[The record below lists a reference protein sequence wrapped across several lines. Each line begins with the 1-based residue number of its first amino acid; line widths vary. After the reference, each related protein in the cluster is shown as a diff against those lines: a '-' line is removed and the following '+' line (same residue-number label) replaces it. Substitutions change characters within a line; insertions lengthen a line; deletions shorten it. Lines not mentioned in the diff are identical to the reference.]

1 MQLTET
7 VKLYPNKYQTELIKA
22 TMTEYISTVNHL
34 VLDAINGRA
43 ITKITTADVN
53 VALPSALC
61 NQCIRDAKSIIRK
74 YNKALRNSNTKVK
87 LPVLKKMCCY
97 INNQNFRISD
107 DSISFPVM
115 INGKSK
121 RISVKTK
128 ISKRQKSIFSS
139 SKLGTMRIVVKG
151 HDLVAQI
158 VYDAKEDAVSSN
170 DNVMGVDLGIKCPA
184 VSYCPDESVKFYGN
198 GRKNKYIRRHYNN
211 LRTRFHDLAYD
222 LYLSSSKLGTM
233 RIVVKGHDLVAQ
245 IVYDAKEDA
254 ASSNDNVMGVDLG
267 IKCPAVS
274 YCPDGSIKFYGNGRK
289 NKYIRRHY
297 NNLRKRFQKAKKP
310 KAVVK
315 INNKEQRIMKDI
327 DHKLSREIV
336 NTAKAHDVSVIK
348 LERLQNIRSTTRT
361 SRKNNHNLHTWSF
374 YRLAT
379 FIEYKAKL
387 AGIEVEYVDP
397 AYTSQICPICGRI
410 QHAKD
415 RNYICRCGYHT
426 HRDLLGAINICN
438 STEYIGN
445 RYTA

>member
-53 VALPSALC
+53 AALPSALC

-74 YNKALRNSNTKVK
+74 YNKALRNSDTQVK

-128 ISKRQKSIFSS
+128 MSERQKSIFSS

-151 HDLVAQI
+151 
-158 VYDAKEDAVSSN
+158 Y
-170 DNVMGVDLGIKCPA
+170 
-184 VSYCPDESVKFYGN
+184 
-198 GRKNKYIRRHYNN
+198 
-211 LRTRFHDLAYD
+211 
-222 LYLSSSKLGTM
+222 
-233 RIVVKGHDLVAQ
+233 DLVAQ

-274 YCPDGSIKFYGNGRK
+274 YCPDGSVKFYGNGRK
-289 NKYIRRHY
+289 
-297 NNLRKRFQKAKKP
+297 
-310 KAVVK
+310 
-315 INNKEQRIMKDI
+315 
-327 DHKLSREIV
+327 
-336 NTAKAHDVSVIK
+336 T
-348 LERLQNIRSTTRT
+348 NI
-361 SRKNNHNLHTWSF
+361 
-374 YRLAT
+374 
-379 FIEYKAKL
+379 
-387 AGIEVEYVDP
+387 
-397 AYTSQICPICGRI
+397 
-410 QHAKD
+410 
-415 RNYICRCGYHT
+415 
-426 HRDLLGAINICN
+426 
-438 STEYIGN
+438 
-445 RYTA
+445 